1 MNRLSPLHLAFYVLL
16 CLIWGTTW
24 MAIKVG
30 LRDAPP
36 FWSAAIRF
44 IIAVAIL
51 FLVNAV
57 RRTEYPR
64 GWRNKLRVAWP
75 GLFTYFGSY
84 LMTYVGSV
92 YITSA
97 LASILFAVMPF
108 FVMLLMIFMIKDE
121 RVGWRSLLGVGIG
134 FLGVVLIFAE
144 PVSYGENA
152 LLGMVLLLLSPL
164 AAAVGTVSIRAYLK
178 DEPVLP
184 MVTLQMALGAI
195 LLTATA
201 FVVEDAALFHL
212 TPSSVGALLFLAI
225 FGSVIAF
232 SGYYWLL
239 QRMRLLT
246 MSLIALITP
255 AVAMVA
261 GYVFL
266 DEILTPTDYFG
277 AALVLGGVAVVNLQG
292 KKQRVPA

>member
-1 MNRLSPLHLAFYVLL
+1 MNRLSLLHPALYVLL

-36 FWSAAIRF
+36 FWSAALRF
-44 IIAVAIL
+44 IIAVTILMVINAI
-51 FLVNAV
+51 
-57 RRTEYPR
+57 RRSEYPR

-84 LMTYVGSV
+84 TLTYVGSV

-108 FVMLLMIFMIKDE
+108 FVMLLMVFMIKDE
-121 RVGWRSLLGVGIG
+121 RVSWRSLLGVGIG
-134 FLGVVLIFAE
+134 FAGVVLIFAE
-144 PVSYGENA
+144 PVSYSENA
-152 LLGMVLLLLSPL
+152 LVGMVLLLLSPL

-184 MVTLQMALGAI
+184 MVTIQMALGAI

-201 FVVEDAALFHL
+201 FIVEDFALFHF
-212 TPSSVGALLFLAI
+212 TADSVGALLFLAI

-232 SGYYWLL
+232 SVYYWLL
-239 QRMRLLT
+239 QRIKLMT

-261 GYVFL
+261 GYIFL
-266 DEILTPTDYFG
+266 NEILTPTDYFG
-277 AALVLGGVAVVNLQG
+277 AVLILGGVAVVNLQG
-292 KKQRVPA
+292 KK

>member
-1 MNRLSPLHLAFYVLL
+1 MNRLSLLHLALYVLL
-16 CLIWGTTW
+16 CLIWGITW

-36 FWSAAIRF
+36 FWSAALRF
-44 IIAVAIL
+44 IIAVTILMVINAI
-51 FLVNAV
+51 
-57 RRTEYPR
+57 RRSEYPR

-84 LMTYVGSV
+84 TLTYVGSV

-108 FVMLLMIFMIKDE
+108 FVMLLMMFMIKDE

-134 FLGVVLIFAE
+134 FTGVVLIFAE

-152 LLGMVLLLLSPL
+152 LVGMVLLLLSPL
-164 AAAVGTVSIRAYLK
+164 AAAIGTVSLRAYLK

-184 MVTLQMALGAI
+184 MVTIQMALGAI

-201 FVVEDAALFHL
+201 CIVEDLARFHF
-212 TPSSVGALLFLAI
+212 TADSVGALLFLAI

-232 SGYYWLL
+232 SVYYWLL
-239 QRMRLLT
+239 QRIKLMT

-255 AVAMVA
+255 AAAMVA
-261 GYVFL
+261 GYIFL
-266 DEILTPTDYFG
+266 NEILTPTDYFG

-292 KKQRVPA
+292 KK